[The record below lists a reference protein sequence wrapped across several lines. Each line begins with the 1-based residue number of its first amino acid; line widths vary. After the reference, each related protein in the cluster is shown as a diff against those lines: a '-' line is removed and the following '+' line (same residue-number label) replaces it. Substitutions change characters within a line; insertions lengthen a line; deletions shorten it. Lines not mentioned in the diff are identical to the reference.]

1 MKVSDT
7 MGAIEMMTDEQA
19 SLLKKLSEAAFEPEA
34 FKSNLDAAEA
44 GRRIAV
50 LQAKLHLLDGPP
62 HTL

>member
-1 MKVSDT
+1 MKMPDNTRS
-7 MGAIEMMTDEQA
+7 IEMMTAEQA